1 MKNIFAVTTG
11 MLLVIC
17 IILGVFLYNSKVSE
31 SKLQSQ
37 VTEAEKQLE
46 EEKELITKDNE
57 LEKQK
62 MTISAN
68 KARAEAERK
77 WLKVALSV
85 TGYMLGET
93 TDGLM
98 MSIDQK
104 YDEYMKAMDD
114 ALNDPNMITIDIADN
129 WKKEWDSLVE
139 TTYDSFVDSF
149 NGAF

>member
-17 IILGVFLYNSKVSE
+17 IILGVFLYNSKASE

-37 VTEAEKQLE
+37 VTEVEKQLE

>member
-17 IILGVFLYNSKVSE
+17 IILGVFLYNSKTSE
-31 SKLQSQ
+31 SALQSQ
-37 VTEAEKQLE
+37 VTEVEKQLE

-62 MTISAN
+62 MTVSAN

>member
-17 IILGVFLYNSKVSE
+17 IILGVFLYNSKASE

-37 VTEAEKQLE
+37 VTEVEKQLE

-149 NGAF
+149 NGAL

>member
-17 IILGVFLYNSKVSE
+17 IILGVFLYNSKTSE

-37 VTEAEKQLE
+37 VTEVEKQLE

>member
-17 IILGVFLYNSKVSE
+17 IILGVFLYNSKASE

-37 VTEAEKQLE
+37 VTEVEKQLE

-85 TGYMLGET
+85 TGYMLGEP

>member
-17 IILGVFLYNSKVSE
+17 IILGVFLYNSKASE

-149 NGAF
+149 NGAL

>member
-17 IILGVFLYNSKVSE
+17 IILGVFLYNSKTSE

-37 VTEAEKQLE
+37 VAEVEKQLE

>member
-17 IILGVFLYNSKVSE
+17 IILGVFLYNSKTSE
-31 SKLQSQ
+31 SALQNQ
-37 VTEAEKQLE
+37 VTEVEKQLE

-62 MTISAN
+62 MTVSAN

-129 WKKEWDSLVE
+129 WKKEWDELVNS
-139 TTYDSFVDSF
+139 TYDSFVESF
-149 NGAF
+149 NE

>member
-11 MLLVIC
+11 MLFVVC
-17 IILGVFLYNSKVSE
+17 IILGVFLFNSKASE
-31 SKLQSQ
+31 NELQNQ
-37 VTEAEKQLE
+37 VTEIQEQLE
-46 EEKELITKDNE
+46 QEKEQLANDNE
-57 LEKQK
+57 QEKQK

-68 KARAEAERK
+68 KARAEAEKK